1 MRMITERLR
10 KVEAR
15 LTARQ
20 FVPRLTK
27 RERDALTA
35 AARDCPDIRAASLA
49 AIEAE
54 PKTEPRN
61 RARGVF
67 EAFMMADT

>member
-1 MRMITERLR
+1 MRIITERLR

-15 LTARQ
+15 HTARQ

-27 RERDALTA
+27 QERDALTA
-35 AARDCPDIRAASLA
+35 AARVHLDIRAASLA
-49 AIEAE
+49 AIETEPKAE
-54 PKTEPRN
+54 PRD

-67 EAFMMADT
+67 EAFMRADT